1 MRPDAQH
8 RFLGDV
14 FGLGG
19 IAENA
24 AGEASH
30 GGQMAAGKQ
39 AERLLVAPCNPGHE
53 RFITIVHR
61 GSAIGILRNPS
72 ILDLA

>member
-1 MRPDAQH
+1 
-8 RFLGDV
+8 
-14 FGLGG
+14 
-19 IAENA
+19 
-24 AGEASH
+24 
-30 GGQMAAGKQ
+30 MAAGKQ

-53 RFITIVHR
+53 RFVTIVHR

>member
-1 MRPDAQH
+1 
-8 RFLGDV
+8 LGDV

-30 GGQMAAGKQ
+30 GRKVPAGKQ
-39 AERLLVAPCNPGHE
+39 AERLLVAARDPGHK
-53 RFITIVHR
+53 RFVTVVHR
-61 GSAIGILRNPS
+61 GSTIAILPDPS
-72 ILDLA
+72 VLQSA